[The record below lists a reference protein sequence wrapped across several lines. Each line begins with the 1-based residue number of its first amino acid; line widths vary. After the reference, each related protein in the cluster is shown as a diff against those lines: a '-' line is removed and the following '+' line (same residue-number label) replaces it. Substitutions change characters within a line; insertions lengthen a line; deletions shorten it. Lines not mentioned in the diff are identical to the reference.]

1 MAKKDPVLRFE
12 KILVKKFKISPN
24 TIKKIKEQT
33 TKSILRDFKFSEN
46 SKLPSSSE
54 ISQYLYA

>member
-1 MAKKDPVLRFE
+1 M
-12 KILVKKFKISPN
+12 LVKKFKISPN